1 MAQTPDQRREAARER
16 MREKR
21 RREREQ
27 RDAER
32 AAAANG
38 TNAAAARVM
47 RDSVDSAIAAAKWL
61 KESDAASI
69 AQARLL
75 AEDVDVSLAEG
86 DRPAARAA
94 HRALSRVLSD
104 LGATPSVRLL
114 RELRSLR
121 FVPDSAGGSDGGSQ
135 PDAAEGPSNVSK
147 FQRPEKRAR

>member
-1 MAQTPDQRREAARER
+1 MQTEAERKAKNADRARRYRARKAAERDEQMAVE
-16 MREKR
+16 
-21 RREREQ
+21 
-27 RDAER
+27 RDAHPVTV
-32 AAAANG
+32 G
-38 TNAAAARVM
+38 VTM
-47 RDSVDSAIAAAKWL
+47 RTAVDSAIAAAKWL

-121 FVPDSAGGSDGGSQ
+121 FVPDSTGGSDGGSQ
-135 PDAAEGPSNVSK
+135 PDAAESPSNVSK